1 MLDSKTVSCIANADA
16 RRQTPMLSRKWRCW
30 TAKPFPDTA
39 TADARQQTPM
49 LSRKRRCRTAKS
61 FSDTATADARQQN
74 QMLSRKTFAGF
85 YEIVRETC
93 IFSPRSSVLQIEGFS
108 KKR

>member
-1 MLDSKTVSCIANADA
+1 MVDSKTVSCIANADA
-16 RRQTPMLSRKWRCW
+16 RRQTPMLSRKWRCR

-61 FSDTATADARQQN
+61 FPAQKPRMPDGKPQCC
-74 QMLSRKTFAGF
+74 LGKTHPGPQKLFPHSNLLLEHA
-85 YEIVRETC
+85 
-93 IFSPRSSVLQIEGFS
+93 
-108 KKR
+108 